1 MKTSTC
7 HIIKTLKLLSCVFQ
21 FAEATGTLSK
31 FLLKKIIDVNIKA
44 AAGSKTEDELLT
56 EVKDQIVALVSCI
69 DCL

>member
-1 MKTSTC
+1 M
-7 HIIKTLKLLSCVFQ
+7 FQ